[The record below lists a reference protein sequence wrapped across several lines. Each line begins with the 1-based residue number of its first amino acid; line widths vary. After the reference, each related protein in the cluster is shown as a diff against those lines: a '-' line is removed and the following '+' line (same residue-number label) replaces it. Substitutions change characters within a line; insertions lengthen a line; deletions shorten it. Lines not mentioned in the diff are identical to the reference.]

1 MARLSECDVV
11 LLCGGKGT
19 RLGALTSATPKPL
32 LPVGEA
38 PFLLHR
44 LQELRR
50 EGCGRIL
57 LSVQYLAEQFR
68 AFVRAHAAVLPDV
81 EVVEEPSPLGT
92 GGALRFAAGQVCSP
106 LFIGMNGDSWFT
118 QPLEPILADHRRS
131 PRTATLVAV
140 RADRVEGNTRAKGL
154 LSIGPDGDLRGFI
167 TGDASGDQWINAGMY
182 LLGRDQ
188 VRGWR
193 EGAYDFEREVMS
205 LIPAH
210 QAIVFR
216 SEATLLDIGT
226 PDCYARAVAQLAAK
240 GARA

>member
-1 MARLSECDVV
+1 MARLSEGDVV
-11 LLCGGKGT
+11 LLCGGKGS
-19 RLGALTSATPKPL
+19 RLGALPSATPKPL

-106 LFIGMNGDSWFT
+106 LFIGM
-118 QPLEPILADHRRS
+118 
-131 PRTATLVAV
+131 
-140 RADRVEGNTRAKGL
+140 
-154 LSIGPDGDLRGFI
+154 

-188 VRGWR
+188 VRDWR

-226 PDCYARAVAQLAAK
+226 PDCYARA
-240 GARA
+240 